1 MQALHAGVRQFLHR
15 LVVCLD
21 DEILP
26 FVPVAMERLLKNPD
40 ALELHDF
47 IPLINQVISKF
58 KVRNLPHPPPI
69 FFLPVIFSL
78 PFLLAS
84 VCQSFLVLLHINWH
98 PSAVPWSWVF
108 SSCARAISWTYV
120 LVN

>member
-58 KVRNLPHPPPI
+58 KVRNSLFPLPLLPRS
-69 FFLPVIFSL
+69 FLPPFSPRQCLSKL
-78 PFLLAS
+78 PRPPA
-84 VCQSFLVLLHINWH
+84 H
-98 PSAVPWSWVF
+98 
-108 SSCARAISWTYV
+108 
-120 LVN
+120 